1 MSKEIEF
8 YVHTLTSLTLKPKL
22 KSKYFFYWCQKVI
35 LYNYTY
41 NFRAFLDR
49 HTTCIYIFLNKTCRN
64 KKKHANNKFI
74 RKNDP
79 SKGHK
84 SFRTT
89 ERNTDVAS
97 LKSGQC
103 FVHKPTFLHE

>member
-1 MSKEIEF
+1 MGVKMLYCII
-8 YVHTLTSLTLKPKL
+8 
-22 KSKYFFYWCQKVI
+22 KYI
-35 LYNYTY
+35 STID
-41 NFRAFLDR
+41 FRVFLDR
-49 HTTCIYIFLNKTCRN
+49 HTTCIYIFFIKLVVTT
-64 KKKHANNKFI
+64 KHVNNKFI
-74 RKNDP
+74 RKYDL

-103 FVHKPTFLHE
+103 FVHQPTILHEKC